1 MNPNDTKT
9 ASAKVHCKKPEN
21 LERVVLEFGIF
32 MRRQAYRGLDTY
44 EEDGQA
50 LLDGPLSDLSVLV
63 QIPKV
68 REIAELLADIINYSD
83 PFIDELRAALEATD
97 G

>member
-9 ASAKVHCKKPEN
+9 ASAKVHCKKPAN
-21 LERVVLEFGIF
+21 LE
-32 MRRQAYRGLDTY
+32 QAAYELGMAMARETY
-44 EEDGQA
+44 PSRSYAAQGHS
-50 LLDGPLSDLSVLV
+50 LIDGPLSDLSVLV
-63 QIPKV
+63 HIPAV

-83 PFIDELRAALEATD
+83 PFIDELREALEATD

>member
-21 LERVVLEFGIF
+21 LE
-32 MRRQAYRGLDTY
+32 QAAYELGMAMTREVNEGRKTY
-44 EEDGQA
+44 EGDGQA

-83 PFIDELRAALEATD
+83 PFIDELREALEAPD